1 MSTRH
6 PIIAVTG
13 SSGAGTTSV
22 TRTFQWIFN
31 REGIKAAIVEGDAFH
46 RFNRAEMKAAMAE
59 ATRQGN
65 EHFSHFG
72 PDSNLFEDLETLF
85 RTYGENGAGRVRKY
99 LHDEAEAMP
108 FKQEPGTFT
117 PWTEVPADTD
127 MLFYEG
133 LHGGIVTDKANAAQ
147 HIDLLVG
154 VVPIINL
161 EWIQKLHRDKATRG
175 YSTEAVVDTIL
186 RRMPDYVNYI
196 CPQFSRT
203 HINFQR
209 VPTVDTSNPFIARY
223 IPTADESFVVIR
235 FANPK
240 GIDFPYLLTM
250 IHESFMSRPN
260 IIVVPGGKLELA
272 MQLILTPMILQ
283 LMDKKRRATRES
295 AFA

>member
-283 LMDKKRRATRES
+283 LMDKKRRATRE
-295 AFA
+295 AALA

>member
-46 RFNRAEMKAAMAE
+46 RLNRAEMKAAMAE
-59 ATRQGN
+59 AARQGN

-283 LMDKKRRATRES
+283 LMDKKRRATRE
-295 AFA
+295 AALA